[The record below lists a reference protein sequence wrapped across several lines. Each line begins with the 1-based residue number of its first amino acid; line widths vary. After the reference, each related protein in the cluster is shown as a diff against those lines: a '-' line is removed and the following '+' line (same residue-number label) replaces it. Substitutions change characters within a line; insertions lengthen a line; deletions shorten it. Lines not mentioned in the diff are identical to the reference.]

1 MWPAA
6 ARRCQAPA
14 SRKIA
19 ERNSIGPISSITT
32 SRHAC
37 SALAHCWDGDS
48 LERRK
53 IEPIFS
59 EAFGRFE
66 INMGQHGLV
75 AFERHQR
82 ESDADAA
89 VADFLGLKTSGAFW
103 QIFATRLISVVLP
116 QPGRPVS
123 KFSVSSQA
131 R

>member
-1 MWPAA
+1 
-6 ARRCQAPA
+6 
-14 SRKIA
+14 
-19 ERNSIGPISSITT
+19 
-32 SRHAC
+32 
-37 SALAHCWDGDS
+37 
-48 LERRK
+48 
-53 IEPIFS
+53 
-59 EAFGRFE
+59 
-66 INMGQHGLV
+66 MGQHGLV